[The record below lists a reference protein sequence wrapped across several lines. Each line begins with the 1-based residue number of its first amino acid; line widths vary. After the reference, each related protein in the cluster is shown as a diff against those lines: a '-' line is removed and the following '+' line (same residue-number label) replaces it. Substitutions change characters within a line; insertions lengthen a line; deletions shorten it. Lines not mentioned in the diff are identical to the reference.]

1 MARGVWA
8 GGSRARFGSIW
19 PVTFVFR
26 LVCLRRL
33 ECISYCVNKMREC
46 PKIKCVIVPYIEY
59 CLGGPRAGGGAPSGG
74 YTTTETCQRINPSN
88 QWVSQHCAVSNDVW
102 DAQGPEF
109 EHVAWTHG
117 RFIRRHEPPGKGAP
131 CGGFTAI
138 EVCQRIVL

>member
-1 MARGVWA
+1 MNGFLVLAFFRELGQVECACGKAGAVVRHKRTITRFFPGVDTTL
-8 GGSRARFGSIW
+8 FHKL
-19 PVTFVFR
+19 PDY
-26 LVCLRRL
+26 RRKVPD
-33 ECISYCVNKMREC
+33 ESYA
-46 PKIKCVIVPYIEY
+46 
-59 CLGGPRAGGGAPSGG
+59 LAHF
-74 YTTTETCQRINPSN
+74 
-88 QWVSQHCAVSNDVW
+88 QHCAVSNDVW

>member
-1 MARGVWA
+1 MK
-8 GGSRARFGSIW
+8 
-19 PVTFVFR
+19 
-26 LVCLRRL
+26 
-33 ECISYCVNKMREC
+33 KMRGC
-46 PKIKCVIVPYIEY
+46 PKINVHSSVILNI
-59 CLGGPRAGGGAPSGG
+59 GRAAGGAPSGD
-74 YTTTETCQRINPSN
+74 YTTTETCQSVNPSI